1 MSEPN
6 KRVALLDL
14 RADGPTELRR
24 KDLYSWVVWQYP
36 RKIGQGLC
44 GAVSPPLAKH
54 GWYPAEIKNKGQ
66 LILVHGQIRKPFK
79 TPSAAADWLSNKKE

>member
-1 MSEPN
+1 MSERN
-6 KRVALLDL
+6 KRVASLDL
-14 RADGPTELRR
+14 RTSGPTELKQ
-24 KDLYSWVVWQYP
+24 KDLYTWVVWQYP
-36 RKIGQGLC
+36 RKIGPGLF

-79 TPSAAADWLSNKKE
+79 TPSAAADWLSVKEK